1 MYTPSPTGGG
11 GRLGW
16 GPARARMKIPF
27 SYSLRNLWARRLTTA
42 LTAAGLALVVFVFAT
57 VLMLEQGLR
66 STLVATGAYDNVL
79 VIRRSA
85 GTEVQSAIDR
95 MQAGVVESQPE
106 VSLGV
111 DGQPLVSKEVLVL
124 ISLPKRASGS
134 PSNVVIRG
142 ATERG
147 LVLRPQVHITQGRIW
162 RPGSSEIVVGRSIA
176 ERFEGVA
183 IGQQLR
189 FGMRDWT
196 VVGIFDAGKSGFDS
210 EIWGDADQ
218 MMQAFRRVNF
228 SSMVM
233 RLNDPT
239 AFEALKS
246 RLEADP
252 RLTVEAK
259 REKVFYEEQSEALA
273 RFIRYLG
280 ITLSI
285 IFSVGAVIGAMI
297 TMYASVAARTAEI
310 GTLRALGFQRG
321 SILAA
326 FLTEALLLGAVGGA
340 VGVAMASSMQ
350 LITVSTVNWQSF
362 SELAFSFDLTPQIVA
377 SAMAFAIGM
386 GLLGGVLPAAQAARM
401 KIVDSLR
408 AA

>member
-1 MYTPSPTGGG
+1 
-11 GRLGW
+11 
-16 GPARARMKIPF
+16 MKIPF

-95 MQAGVVESQPE
+95 AQAGVVESQPE
-106 VSLGV
+106 VSLGI
-111 DGQPLVSKEVLVL
+111 DGQPLISKEVLVL
-124 ISLPKRASGS
+124 ISLPKRDSGS

-147 LVLRPQVHITQGRIW
+147 LILRPQVQIREGRIW

-189 FGMRDWT
+189 FGMREWT

-239 AFEALKS
+239 AFDALKT
-246 RLEADP
+246 RLETDP

-259 REKVFYEEQSEALA
+259 REKIFYEEQSEALA

-280 ITLSI
+280 ITLSV
-285 IFSVGAVIGAMI
+285 IFSIGAVIGAMI

-321 SILAA
+321 SILSA

-340 VGVAMASSMQ
+340 IGVSMASSMQ

-362 SELAFSFDLTPQIVA
+362 SELAFSFDLTPQIVTA
-377 SAMAFAIGM
+377 AMAFAIGM

-401 KIVDSLR
+401 KIVDALR

>member
-1 MYTPSPTGGG
+1 
-11 GRLGW
+11 
-16 GPARARMKIPF
+16 MKIPF

-142 ATERG
+142 ATQRG
-147 LVLRPQVHITQGRIW
+147 LTLRPQVAIVAGRIW

-239 AFEALKS
+239 AFDALKS

-252 RLTVEAK
+252 RLTVETK
-259 REKVFYEEQSEALA
+259 REKVFYEEQSETLA

-280 ITLSI
+280 ITLSV
-285 IFSVGAVIGAMI
+285 IFSIGAVIGAMI

-321 SILAA
+321 SILSA

-340 VGVAMASSMQ
+340 IGVAMASSMQ

-362 SELAFSFDLTPQIVA
+362 SELAFSFDLTPKIIA
-377 SAMAFAIGM
+377 AAMAFAIGM

-401 KIVDSLR
+401 KIVDALR